1 MPHELTVPDD
11 RQFGVFTKYEAEEE
25 GRGAGGR
32 GRGRGGNF
40 FFFKSVSDGCEGDG
54 GGTTMK
60 MRMFR
65 WWFSWAGRQHFQEE
79 KIWFGSYT
87 L

>member
-1 MPHELTVPDD
+1 MSRLFQTTDNLGCL
-11 RQFGVFTKYEAEEE
+11 RSTKQKKKDEEQEEE
-25 GRGAGGR
+25 EEEEEEI
-32 GRGRGGNF
+32 F
-40 FFFKSVSDGCEGDG
+40 FLKSVSDGCEGDG

>member
-1 MPHELTVPDD
+1 MGCL
-11 RQFGVFTKYEAEEE
+11 RSTKQKKKDEEQEEE
-25 GRGAGGR
+25 EEEEEEI
-32 GRGRGGNF
+32 